1 MSIYDYHA
9 IVERDV
15 KNYLNKYGLD
25 PATGWLDSLMDE
37 VATAD
42 EVTGADSG
50 SYTTDKATAQRY
62 LAGNDELLNKAI
74 KLINPDFD
82 LDCEGPEKADVL
94 IRQYLASLVV
104 LSMTY

>member
-15 KNYLNKYGLD
+15 KNYLNKYRLD

-37 VATAD
+37 VAAAD
-42 EVTGADSG
+42 EITGAKSG
-50 SYTTDKATAQRY
+50 SYTKDKATAQRY
-62 LAGNDELLNKAI
+62 LTENDELLTKAI
-74 KLINPDFD
+74 KLTNPDFD

-94 IRQYLASLVV
+94 IRQFLAPLVV
-104 LSMTY
+104 LRMTY